1 MENVLP
7 KIKQMLSKELLTSVL
22 YMTFLLKFDM
32 PLTKYSELVVA
43 SYQYVHLFVSQETTI
58 DHY

>member
-32 PLTKYSELVVA
+32 PLTKYFELVVA
-43 SYQYVHLFVSQETTI
+43 SSQYVHLFVSQETTI